1 MNQKLIQIVRKLKG
15 SLLGIGLDGQILD
28 VIEKNDNID
37 NCFIM
42 SDRHKFDKK
51 FDFFGGG
58 KDKKVNIKKIR
69 KVFKKKSLDTII
81 CNYETIKPF
90 LRRFTSNS
98 IYINKG
104 KLYIYG
110 QIDDDAAE
118 KIKKRYSRYQS
129 KVEIT
134 KAKTYTII
142 VIDNQNITTSLFKD
156 KIYLV
161 LDLLNDGVDIL
172 TTILV
177 G

>member
-15 SLLGIGLDGQILD
+15 SLLGIGLDSQILD

-42 SDRHKFDKK
+42 SDRHKLDKK
-51 FDFFGGG
+51 FDFFGDG

-69 KVFKKKSLDTII
+69 KIFKKKSLDTII
-81 CNYETIKPF
+81 CNYQSIKPF

-98 IYINKG
+98 IYINKR

-110 QIDDDAAE
+110 QIDDDDTE

-129 KVEIT
+129 QVEVI

-142 VIDNQNITTSLFKD
+142 EVNNENINTSFFKD
-156 KIYLV
+156 KIYLI
-161 LDLLNDGVDIL
+161 LDLLNDVIDIL